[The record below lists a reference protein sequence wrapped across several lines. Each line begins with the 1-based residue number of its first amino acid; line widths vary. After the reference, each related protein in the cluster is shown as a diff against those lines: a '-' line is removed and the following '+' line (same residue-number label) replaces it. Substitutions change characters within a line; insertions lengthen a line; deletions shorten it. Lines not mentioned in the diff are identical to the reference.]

1 MKIAE
6 ACKKENLRLSM
17 SGRWMFWDGCAWV
30 VCEHKYY
37 ARRNTVLIKTESED
51 EAIGELVKE

>member
-6 ACKKENLRLSM
+6 ALKKENIRLSM
-17 SGRWMFWDGCAWV
+17 SGRWMFWDGNNWV

-37 ARRNTVLIKTESED
+37 ARRNTVLIRTESED
-51 EAIGELVKE
+51 KAVAELVKE